1 MTDYKEGFTVPHHSF
16 HPSSPSIAHR
26 PPHQHQR
33 IATRKTLSSSKMGDE
48 LLNQPPALF
57 LHDVRLINKCMEGPS
72 VDDCSFLAYASVVNI
87 KVVGT
92 WGDERTIAIHSPAA
106 VPAVRT
112 RVPGGLLA
120 LAVDLHKTVL
130 AYLEPNWVQE
140 GEEGEGREGEKKT
153 CMHAWVLIYIHRY
166 YIHTPKHT
174 H

>member
-1 MTDYKEGFTVPHHSF
+1 
-16 HPSSPSIAHR
+16 
-26 PPHQHQR
+26 
-33 IATRKTLSSSKMGDE
+33 MGDE
-48 LLNQPPALF
+48 LLNKPPF
-57 LHDVRLINKCMEGPS
+57 RYLHDVRRDMEDPS

-92 WGDERTIAIHSPAA
+92 WGDERTIAIHHTPAVVKSTPAA

-130 AYLEPNWVQE
+130 AHLEPNWVQE